1 MKINFPLPTDK
12 KRHRYC
18 QNCLSEK
25 VKDIKVKEKTLYQ
38 CEDRGK
44 SYDRL
49 IDIDPALT
57 WWVDEKTKEY
67 WHESI
72 GVFIINSDGGIL
84 LIERVIFPYGFT
96 IPAGHLEAG
105 EKPLTA
111 ATRELEEETGINAD
125 NLTLFSEEG
134 VPNDRCRRG
143 ADYHKWHLYTYLLTN
158 SQSIIPNRQEGKNP
172 IWLTL
177 EESLKQ
183 NFTYPTRFFLE
194 KYGNKLINSA
204 LPNLSGRTGN

>member
-1 MKINFPLPTDK
+1 MSYTYEYPRPAVAVDSIVLQSPNL
-12 KRHRYC
+12 
-18 QNCLSEK
+18 
-25 VKDIKVKEKTLYQ
+25 KDIEV
-38 CEDRGK
+38 
-44 SYDRL
+44 
-49 IDIDPALT
+49 
-57 WWVDEKTKEY
+57 
-67 WHESI
+67 
-72 GVFIINSDGGIL
+72 L
-84 LIERVIFPYGFT
+84 LIKRGNDPFKGKWALPGGF
-96 IPAGHLEAG
+96 LEMD
-105 EKPLTA
+105 ESPLSGA
-111 ATRELEEETGINAD
+111 LRELEEETGINAD